1 MSKVDVV
8 RATVLVP
15 GEQSGYQPAFGRS
28 FANKREL
35 KEHIREL
42 RYERG
47 IDMIEVGN
55 EKAAMKALKPPT
67 FKPDTERA
75 YHELK
80 KAERGR

>member
-8 RATVLVP
+8 RTTVLIP

-35 KEHIREL
+35 NEHL
-42 RYERG
+42 RSLRTERG

-55 EKAAMKALKPPT
+55 EKAALKALKPPK

-75 YHELK
+75 YAELK
-80 KAERGR
+80 KAERAR